1 MIFDEDHEM
10 FRDSVRRFMLSE
22 AAPHVEQWREDGCCD
37 PDIFLKAGEQGLLC
51 MWADEKYGGLGIEDF
66 RFEQV
71 VIEETIRHG
80 DIGLF
85 MSLHSRLVGP
95 YIGHLGSEELKAR
108 LLPKCI
114 SGETILGIAMTEP
127 NAGSDLAGIKSKA
140 VRDGDDWILSGSKT
154 FISNGINGG
163 AFVVAARTVPDK
175 PHGIGLFVVESD
187 MEGFSRGRNLKK
199 MGLKAQDT
207 AELFFENVRIP
218 AANVLGDPEKGFYS
232 LMHHLAEERLIS
244 ACQEVAHAQ
253 VAFDLTMDYILERKA
268 FGKPIGAFQNS
279 RFKMAEMRTS
289 LDILQKFPDMFH
301 PIIYWIALFAL
312 FALLTNL
319 IREII
324 KDAEDIAGDK
334 EVGSKTI
341 AVVYGIK
348 TSKFITF
355 ILALITFVGLVAI
368 FLFYLSDWMSL
379 TYFGVFLAAPFLLL
393 LFQIRKINDSKGFHR
408 LSLLIKIIMLTGLMY
423 APIAYFVMNVI
434 IS

>member
-1 MIFDEDHEM
+1 MKRLIFDEDHEM
-10 FRDSVRRFMLSE
+10 FRDSVRRFMQSE
-22 AAPHVEQWREDGCCD
+22 VAPNVARWREDGCCD
-37 PDIFLKAGEQGLLC
+37 PAVFLKAGEQGLLC

-114 SGETILGIAMTEP
+114 SGETILGVAMTEP

-154 FISNGINGG
+154 YISNGINGG
-163 AFVVAARTVPDK
+163 AFIVAARTIPDK

-207 AELFFENVRIP
+207 AELFFENVRVP
-218 AANVLGDPEKGFYS
+218 AENVLGDPEKGFYS
-232 LMHHLAEERLIS
+232 MMHHLAEERLIS
-244 ACQEVAHAQ
+244 ACQEVAHGQ

-289 LDILQKFPDMFH
+289 LDILQTFIDQCVLLHNDGELSAELAAEAK
-301 PIIYWIALFAL
+301 LFASEL
-312 FALLTNL
+312 ESTVMDNCVQLHGGAGYMSEYRISHMFTDARVSR
-319 IREII
+319 IYAGSSEIMKEII
-324 KDAEDIAGDK
+324 ARSI
-334 EVGSKTI
+334 
-341 AVVYGIK
+341 
-348 TSKFITF
+348 
-355 ILALITFVGLVAI
+355 GL
-368 FLFYLSDWMSL
+368 DE
-379 TYFGVFLAAPFLLL
+379 
-393 LFQIRKINDSKGFHR
+393 RK
-408 LSLLIKIIMLTGLMY
+408 LTG
-423 APIAYFVMNVI
+423 
-434 IS
+434 SR

>member
-1 MIFDEDHEM
+1 MKRLIFDEDHEM
-10 FRDSVRRFMLSE
+10 FRDSVRRFMQSE
-22 AAPHVEQWREDGCCD
+22 VAPNVEQWREDGCCD
-37 PDIFLKAGEQGLLC
+37 PAVFLKAGEQGLLC

-114 SGETILGIAMTEP
+114 SGETILGVAMTEP

-140 VRDGDDWILSGSKT
+140 VQDGDDWILSGSKT
-154 FISNGINGG
+154 YISNGINGG
-163 AFVVAARTVPDK
+163 AFIVAARTIPDK

-199 MGLKAQDT
+199 MGLKTQDT
-207 AELFFENVRIP
+207 AELFFENVRVP

-244 ACQEVAHAQ
+244 ACQEVAHGQ

-289 LDILQKFPDMFH
+289 LDILQTFIDQCVLLHNDGELSAELAAEAK
-301 PIIYWIALFAL
+301 LFASEL
-312 FALLTNL
+312 ESTVMDNCVQLHGGAGYMSEYRISHMFTDARVSR
-319 IREII
+319 IYAGSSEIMKEII
-324 KDAEDIAGDK
+324 ARSI
-334 EVGSKTI
+334 
-341 AVVYGIK
+341 
-348 TSKFITF
+348 
-355 ILALITFVGLVAI
+355 GL
-368 FLFYLSDWMSL
+368 DE
-379 TYFGVFLAAPFLLL
+379 
-393 LFQIRKINDSKGFHR
+393 RK
-408 LSLLIKIIMLTGLMY
+408 LTG
-423 APIAYFVMNVI
+423 
-434 IS
+434 SR